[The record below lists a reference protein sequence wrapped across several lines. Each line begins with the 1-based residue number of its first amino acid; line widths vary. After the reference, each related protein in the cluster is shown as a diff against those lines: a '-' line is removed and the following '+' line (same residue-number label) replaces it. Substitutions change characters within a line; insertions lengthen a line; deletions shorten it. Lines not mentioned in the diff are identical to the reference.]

1 MACFC
6 LNNACDDGWSTEND
20 HDYCESSRTTVEAV
34 GLQYPKHSCRYP
46 LWAWP
51 ASPIE

>member
-20 HDYCESSRTTVEAV
+20 HDYCESSRTTVDMSTVEAV
-34 GLQYPKHSCRYP
+34 GL
-46 LWAWP
+46 LWKQ
-51 ASPIE
+51 